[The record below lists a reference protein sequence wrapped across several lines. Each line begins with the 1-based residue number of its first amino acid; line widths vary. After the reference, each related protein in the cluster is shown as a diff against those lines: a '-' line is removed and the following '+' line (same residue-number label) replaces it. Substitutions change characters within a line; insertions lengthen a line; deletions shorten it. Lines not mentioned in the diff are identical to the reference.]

1 MDVTIWTKF
10 DRNPVILRAIDA
22 KAAMM
27 FEKQISAQESDY
39 ATIHTVDGFSLIR
52 LDNILSVHFLTG
64 TVRKEGGGDN
74 GTV

>member
-10 DRNPVILRAIDA
+10 DRNPFILRAIDA
-22 KAAMM
+22 QAAMM
-27 FEKQISAQESDY
+27 FEKQVSASESSY
-39 ATIHTVDGFSLIR
+39 ATIHTVDGFNMIR
-52 LDNILSVHFLTG
+52 LDHILRVHFLTG